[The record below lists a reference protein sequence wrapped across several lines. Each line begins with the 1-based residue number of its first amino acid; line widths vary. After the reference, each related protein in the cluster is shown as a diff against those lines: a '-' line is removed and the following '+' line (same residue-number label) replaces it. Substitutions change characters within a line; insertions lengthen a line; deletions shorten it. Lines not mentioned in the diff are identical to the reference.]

1 MTGTYDLIIT
11 GGGAAAF
18 AASTKANDLG
28 KTALMINAGLPLG
41 GTCVNVGCV
50 PSKHL
55 LAVGAEHYYGSRSRF
70 KALSNDPGS
79 DPAFDFKT
87 AIEEKR
93 RVVSALRQKNYV
105 NVQESQDG
113 VDLIEGR
120 ARFVAPGEVEVN
132 GQKHTARRILIS
144 TGASARPLDI
154 EGLADAGYLTN
165 ETVMDIDTLPESMI
179 VIGAGPQGLEIA
191 QMFTHFGS
199 RVTVVM
205 SHDMILP
212 REEPEIAGELMR
224 VLSEEGI
231 EFRIGVQAVSATIT
245 ANRKTLTVRSSDG
258 SEEVL
263 SASEIFLAAGLRAN
277 TAGLGLEVAG
287 VKVDERGFIVT
298 DDRYETTTPGIYAAG
313 DVIGRLAL
321 ETTAAKEGSIAAEN
335 ALTGGSRSIN
345 YNEVPRAVFTDPE
358 VASVGITEEEEMA
371 MFNTC
376 SCRTIPIE
384 MVPRAEATH
393 ETRGVFK
400 MVIHPENSK
409 ILGVHIVAP
418 HAAEL
423 IHEATLAVKFG
434 LTIDDIIDTVHVFP
448 TLSEGIKRVA
458 QAFTRD
464 ISQMSCCVE

>member
-1 MTGTYDLIIT
+1 MSNSDLIIV

-18 AASTKANDLG
+18 AAATKAHDLG
-28 KTALMINAGLPLG
+28 KTALMINAGLPIG

-55 LAVGAEHYYGSRSRF
+55 LAVGAEHYYGSRPLF
-70 KALSNDPGS
+70 KALANGHEAS
-79 DPAFDFKT
+79 FDFKT

-93 RVVSALRQKNYV
+93 AIVAALRQKNYAI
-105 NVQESQDG
+105 VQESQDG

-120 ARFVAPGEVEVN
+120 SRFVSPTEVEVN
-132 GQKHTARRILIS
+132 GQAHSAERILIS
-144 TGASARPLDI
+144 TGASARPLAID
-154 EGLADAGYLTN
+154 GLAEVGYLTN
-165 ETVMDIDTLPESMI
+165 ETVMDLESLPASMI

-191 QMFTHFGS
+191 QMFAHFGS
-199 RVTVVM
+199 QITVVM
-205 SHDMILP
+205 SHDRILP
-212 REEPEIAGELMR
+212 REEPEIAAELWR

-231 EFRIGVQAVSATIT
+231 EFRLGVQATSAAI
-245 ANRKTLTVRSSDG
+245 ADGRKTLTIRSFEG
-258 SEEVL
+258 GEEVL
-263 SASEIFLAAGLRAN
+263 SATEILLAAGIRAN
-277 TAGLGLEVAG
+277 TAGLGLEAAG
-287 VKVDERGFIVT
+287 VTVDGRGYIET
-298 DDRYETTTPGIYAAG
+298 DERYETSTPGIYAAG
-313 DVIGRLAL
+313 DCIGRMAL
-321 ETTAAKEGSIAAEN
+321 ETTAAKEGSLAAVN
-335 ALTGGSRSIN
+335 ALLGESRSIN
-345 YNEVPRAVFTDPE
+345 YDHVPKAVFTDPE
-358 VASVGITEEEEMA
+358 VASVGITEEEEMEI
-371 MFNTC
+371 FNAC

>member
-1 MTGTYDLIIT
+1 MTESYDLVIV

-18 AASTKANDLG
+18 AAATKANDLG
-28 KTALMINAGLPLG
+28 KTALMINEGLPLG

-55 LAVGAEHYYGSRSRF
+55 LAVGAEHYYGSRPRF
-70 KALSNDPGS
+70 EANSNGH
-79 DPAFDFKT
+79 ATTFDFKT
-87 AIEEKR
+87 AIEQKR
-93 RVVSALRQKNYV
+93 DVVAALRHKNYA
-105 NVQESQDG
+105 NVQESQEY

-120 ARFVAPGEVEVN
+120 AHFTATKEVEVN
-132 GQKHTARRILIS
+132 GQKIMADHIVIS
-144 TGASARPLDI
+144 TGSSTRPLDV
-154 EGLADAGYLTN
+154 EGLSDVRYLTN
-165 ETVMDIDTLPESMI
+165 ETVMELESLPESMI
-179 VIGAGPQGLEIA
+179 VIGGGPQGLEVA

-205 SHDMILP
+205 SHNSILP
-212 REEPEIAGELMR
+212 KEELEISTELWR

-231 EFRIGVQAVSATIT
+231 EFQLGARAVSAAIADDQKSLTI
-245 ANRKTLTVRSSDG
+245 LTSDG
-258 SEEVL
+258 DEEVL
-263 SASEIFLAAGLRAN
+263 TATEIFLAAGIQAN
-277 TAGLGLEVAG
+277 TADLRLDVAG
-287 VKVDERGFIVT
+287 VTVDERGFIKT
-298 DDRYETTTPGIYAAG
+298 DDRYETSTPGIFAAG
-313 DVIGRLAL
+313 DVIGRRAL

-335 ALTGGSRSIN
+335 ALTGSSRTIN
-345 YNEVPRAVFTDPE
+345 YDHVPRAVFTEPE
-358 VASVGITEEEEMA
+358 VASVGITEDEEMEIYNA
-371 MFNTC
+371 C
-376 SCRTIPIE
+376 SCRTIPID
-384 MVPRAEATH
+384 MVPRAEATF

-400 MVIHPENSK
+400 MVIHPENST

-434 LTIDDIIDTVHVFP
+434 LTIDEIIDTVHVFP

>member
-1 MTGTYDLIIT
+1 MTEPYDLVII

-55 LAVGAEHYYGSRSRF
+55 IAVGAEHYYGSRSRF
-70 KALSNDPGS
+70 KALSNGHS
-79 DPAFDFKT
+79 STFDFKT

-93 RVVSALRQKNYV
+93 RVVNTLRQKNYV

-120 ARFVAPGEVEVN
+120 ANFASPGEVEVN
-132 GQKHTARRILIS
+132 GRKYKAERFLIS
-144 TGASARPLDI
+144 TGASARSLDI
-154 EGLADAGYLTN
+154 DGLSDVGYLTN
-165 ETVMDIDTLPESMI
+165 ETVMDIESLPESMI
-179 VIGAGPQGLEIA
+179 VIGGGPQGLEIA

-199 RVTVVM
+199 RVTLVM

-212 REEPEIAGELMR
+212 REEPVIASELLR

-231 EFRIGVQAVSATIT
+231 EFRLGVRAMSATN
-245 ANRKTLTVRSSDG
+245 ADDRKTLTIRSSDG
-258 SEEVL
+258 SDEVL

-277 TAGLGLEVAG
+277 TAGLGLGVAG
-287 VKVDERGFIVT
+287 VEVDDRGFIKT
-298 DDRYETTTPGIYAAG
+298 DKRYETSIPGIYAAG

-321 ETTAAKEGSIAAEN
+321 ETTAAKEGSIAADN

-345 YNEVPRAVFTDPE
+345 YDEVPRAVFTDPE
-358 VASVGITEEEEMA
+358 VASVGITEDEEMEI
-371 MFNTC
+371 FNAC
-376 SCRTIPIE
+376 SCRTIPID